1 MDDDVFLSRLNKH
14 PALRKRMEAILS
26 VAEDVTES
34 LDLADDA
41 EDSLIEHGRHLNREA
56 LQAWAS
62 NKVTQAANQFEKKHK
77 KAHIQK
83 RENRCYFASSRLALM
98 KKHTFIV

>member
-14 PALRKRMEAILS
+14 PALRRRMEAILG

-41 EDSLIEHGRHLNREA
+41 EESLIEHGRHLNREA

-62 NKVTQAANQFEKKHK
+62 NKVTEVSNRFEEKHK
-77 KAHIQK
+77 KVPKDVKKNSFGTAHSETSK
-83 RENRCYFASSRLALM
+83 S
-98 KKHTFIV
+98 

>member
-1 MDDDVFLSRLNKH
+1 MFMDDDVFLSRLNKH

-77 KAHIQK
+77 KAHKDVKKNSVGTARSQ
-83 RENRCYFASSRLALM
+83 ASKS
-98 KKHTFIV
+98 